1 MTNLTIVGETE
12 TLVFTLT
19 DEDGDLAD
27 PTDITLEI
35 KDPSGN
41 IETLTYTGTDIT
53 RESIGVFTYDLAY
66 DEDGIWLWEIETS
79 GAIKP
84 VVKHGYIIVHKQFI
98 TVSP

>member
-27 PTDITLEI
+27 PTELTLEI
-35 KDPSGN
+35 KDPGGN
-41 IETLTYTGTDIT
+41 TESLTYTGTDIT

-66 DEDGIWLWEIETS
+66 DEAGVWLWEIETS

-84 VVKHGYIIVHKQFI
+84 VVQHGSI
-98 TVSP
+98 TVYDQYIVAE